1 MFTLLCLFGPPLLLV
16 AFRERIYGCEPKR
29 QVQIWPLLQQYCI
42 STLLLNFASIIVT
55 HLVFHHEEGLVS
67 SLNQYMEFSFHY
79 LLLQIVFACIFPF
92 AEYFI
97 RFHLHIIPPPP
108 IRYSIKNQTLYL
120 YALILFALHFIR
132 IFDNSFWGDEGFS
145 IRLAKMSIS
154 QMLEVTAN
162 DVHPPLYYFLAMFLY
177 RVLGNHGYTYHLSA
191 VLPYALILLVS
202 CTFVRKRF
210 GALTAAILV
219 TLSALSKSAITYNVE
234 VRMYALAAL
243 FVLIAYLALYQIY
256 QRGTFLDWS
265 VFCVASLGAAYTHY
279 YALISVAFF
288 YLMLLPLL
296 FRTREYLWKIL
307 VAYIVTIIG
316 YLPWLFILLA
326 SFQRTANGW
335 WLSSVSSARDFY
347 QFIFDSRWLQ
357 NAFIVVVA
365 FYFVQQIIS
374 IQIKK
379 DPSRKPF
386 DRFDVNLIFISPT
399 KIPNDIFWILAG
411 LLSFIGTV
419 GIGLAASKLIR
430 PLILLRYIF
439 PVAPVLYL
447 ILGYC
452 ISKLPL
458 RRTVAI
464 LVLLG
469 ILRSGF
475 TVYASTF
482 QYEKFTL
489 DAETTQ
495 CLQTVAP
502 AEDTLLLTNNDHLGW
517 NLLEYYYPQNPHGNC
532 TSPLDCLDDAKNA
545 DVILFWDSE
554 IDEEALNAIRVRGY
568 VCKQLFEGHFANGA
582 YYHVYKLQTRAR
594 AGVAK

>member
-1 MFTLLCLFGPPLLLV
+1 
-16 AFRERIYGCEPKR
+16 
-29 QVQIWPLLQQYCI
+29 
-42 STLLLNFASIIVT
+42 
-55 HLVFHHEEGLVS
+55 
-67 SLNQYMEFSFHY
+67 
-79 LLLQIVFACIFPF
+79 
-92 AEYFI
+92 
-97 RFHLHIIPPPP
+97 
-108 IRYSIKNQTLYL
+108 
-120 YALILFALHFIR
+120 
-132 IFDNSFWGDEGFS
+132 
-145 IRLAKMSIS
+145 
-154 QMLEVTAN
+154 MLEATAN

-191 VLPYALILLVS
+191 VLPYALNLLVS

-210 GALTAAILV
+210 GTFTAAILV
-219 TLSALSKSAITYNVE
+219 TLSALSKSAISYNVE
-234 VRMYALAAL
+234 VRMYALAAF

-296 FRTREYLWKIL
+296 FRTREYLWKIF

-365 FYFVQQIIS
+365 FYFVQQIIA

-379 DPSRKPF
+379 GPSRKPF
-386 DRFDVNLIFISPT
+386 DRFDVKLIFILPA

-419 GIGLAASKLIR
+419 GIGLAASKLVR
-430 PLILLRYIF
+430 PLMVLRYIF

-447 ILGYC
+447 VLGYC

-458 RRTVAI
+458 RRTIAV
-464 LVLLG
+464 LVMAGVLH
-469 ILRSGF
+469 SGF
-475 TVYASTF
+475 SAYANTF
-482 QYEKFTL
+482 QYEKSTL
-489 DAETTQ
+489 DAETTR
-495 CLQTVAP
+495 CLQEVVPTD
-502 AEDTLLLTNNDHLGW
+502 DTLLFTNNSHLNW
-517 NLLEYYYPQNPHGNC
+517 TLLEYYYPQNRHFALNE
-532 TSPLDCLDDAKNA
+532 PLDCLNDVKHSN
-545 DVILFWDSE
+545 VILFWDGE
-554 IDEEALNAIRVRGY
+554 INEDTLNTIRVQGY

>member
-1 MFTLLCLFGPPLLLV
+1 ML
-16 AFRERIYGCEPKR
+16 
-29 QVQIWPLLQQYCI
+29 
-42 STLLLNFASIIVT
+42 
-55 HLVFHHEEGLVS
+55 
-67 SLNQYMEFSFHY
+67 
-79 LLLQIVFACIFPF
+79 
-92 AEYFI
+92 
-97 RFHLHIIPPPP
+97 PPPP
-108 IRYSIKNQTLYL
+108 YRVNLNYNRVKNWFLYL
-120 YALILFALHFIR
+120 YTLVLFTLHFIR
-132 IFDNSFWGDEGFS
+132 VFDNSFWGDEGFS
-145 IRLAKMSIS
+145 IRLAKMSVS
-154 QMLEVTAN
+154 QMVHATAN

-210 GALTAAILV
+210 GTLTAAILV

-357 NAFIVVVA
+357 NAFIIVVA
-365 FYFVQQIIS
+365 FYFAQQVIA

-379 DPSRKPF
+379 DPSRKLL
-386 DRFDVNLIFISPT
+386 DRFDVKLIFILPA
-399 KIPNDIFWILAG
+399 KVPNDIFWILAG

-447 ILGYC
+447 ILGHC

-458 RRTVAI
+458 RRTVAT

-502 AEDTLLLTNNDHLGW
+502 AEDTLLLTNNAHLGW
-517 NLLEYYYPQNPHGNC
+517 SLLEYYYPQNPHGNC
-532 TSPLDCLDDAKNA
+532 ASPLDCLNDAKNA
-545 DVILFWDSE
+545 DAILFWDGE
-554 IDEEALNAIRVRGY
+554 IDEETLNAIRVQGY
-568 VCKQLFEGHFANGA
+568 VCKQLFEGHFSNGA